1 MKELNDGDFRQ
12 FSNLAR
18 RLKRSDYSGESRVR
32 DTLKTSLLDRS
43 ERRSRR
49 GFPVLA
55 WLTPVAVAAAV
66 LLMVN
71 VRHNKPE
78 APAYTA
84 ASYTLPDDGY
94 GPCGRQGL
102 GDYQAEGR
110 F

>member
-1 MKELNDGDFRQ
+1 MKDLDDGDFKQ

-32 DTLKTSLLDRS
+32 DTLKTSLLDRQ

-49 GFPVLA
+49 GFPALA
-55 WLTPVAVAAAV
+55 WLAPVAVAAAV
-66 LLMVN
+66 LLMVDL
-71 VRHNKPE
+71 RHKKPE
-78 APAYTA
+78 APVYTS
-84 ASYTLPDDGY
+84 ASYSLPDDGY

-102 GDYQAEGR
+102 GDYQAAER